1 MTATLSSPSSV
12 RRPARAALVL
22 LIGLAVSGTAS
33 ATELLPPAS
42 KSKLLR
48 DRDVTIIIIDENDR
62 RSSSRVEKPAATQ
75 PGLPRSPA
83 SRLSRD
89 EDELK
94 IRIRRDRSANSGTI
108 VRSGPKIIIVD
119 QNSNGCGGSGV
130 CVIRP

>member
-12 RRPARAALVL
+12 RRSARAALAL
-22 LIGLAVSGTAS
+22 LIGLAVSSTAVAS
-33 ATELLPPAS
+33 ELLPPAS

-62 RSSSRVEKPAATQ
+62 RSSSRS
-75 PGLPRSPA
+75 GGSSRSEQAPVRA
-83 SRLSRD
+83 PSGTLSRD
-89 EDELK
+89 EDEFK
-94 IRIRRDRSANSGTI
+94 IRIRRDRSTNAGTT

-119 QNSNGCGGSGV
+119 KNSSGCGGSGV